1 MAEPLVET
9 RALKKYFKAT
19 KAGALEALFHH
30 RAPEVKAVDDVNV
43 AIQEGEILALV
54 GESGCGKTTLGRL
67 IATLESPT
75 SGDILYS
82 GEKLT
87 KSTLRRIRKEIQ
99 IVFQNPFE
107 SLDPRATIQAV
118 VTEPLQKLGYSR
130 SVKEAAAER
139 VLASVGLDAY
149 FAERRPRDLSG
160 GQRQRVAVARAII
173 STPKLVILDEP
184 TSALDASVQSQ
195 VLNLLLDLRQE
206 FNLTYLFI
214 THNIA
219 VARFISDRAATMYA
233 GEIVEMGP
241 TKQVIG
247 EPKHPYT
254 QALLRSVPSLETK
267 EVAPPSGEVPSL
279 INLPKGCRYHPRCPF
294 VMAICKEEDPKLRR
308 VGDVL
313 VACWLFK

>member
-9 RALKKYFKAT
+9 RGLKKYFKAT
-19 KAGALEALFHH
+19 KGGALEALFRHH
-30 RAPEVKAVDDVNV
+30 PPEVKAVDDVNV
-43 AIQEGEILALV
+43 SIEEGEILALV

-67 IATLESPT
+67 IATLETPT
-75 SGDILYS
+75 SGEVLYS
-82 GEKLT
+82 GERLT

-107 SLDPRATIQAV
+107 SLDPRATIRSV

-130 SVKEAAAER
+130 QVKEAAAER

-241 TKQVIG
+241 TKEVIG
-247 EPKHPYT
+247 QPKHPYT
-254 QALLRSVPSLETK
+254 QALLRSVPSLDTK

-279 INLPKGCRYHPRCPF
+279 INLPKGCRYNPRCPF

>member
-1 MAEPLVET
+1 MASPLVET
-9 RALKKYFKAT
+9 VSLKKYFR
-19 KAGALEALFHH
+19 AGKSGFLEALF
-30 RAPEVKAVDDVNV
+30 RRRPPEVKAVDDVNV
-43 AIQEGEILALV
+43 KIEQGEVLALV

-67 IATLESPT
+67 IATLETPT
-75 SGDILYS
+75 SGEVLYS

-87 KSTLRRIRKEIQ
+87 KKSVRRLRKDIQ
-99 IVFQNPFE
+99 MVFQNPFE
-107 SLDPRATIQAV
+107 SLDPRATIRSV
-118 VTEPLQKLGYSR
+118 VTEPLQKSGYSR
-130 SVKEAAAER
+130 SVKDEAAVR
-139 VLASVGLDAY
+139 VLGSVGLDTN

-173 STPKLVILDEP
+173 STPKIVVLDEP

-195 VLNLLLDLRQE
+195 VLNLLLDLRTE
-206 FNLTYLFI
+206 YNLTYLFI

-241 TKQVIG
+241 TKEIMG
-247 EPKHPYT
+247 DPKHPYT
-254 QALLRSVPSLETK
+254 QALLKSVPSLDQK

-279 INLPKGCRYHPRCPF
+279 INLPKGCRFSPRCPYAMD
-294 VMAICKEEDPKLRR
+294 VCKTDDPQLKQ
-308 VGDVL
+308 VGDEY